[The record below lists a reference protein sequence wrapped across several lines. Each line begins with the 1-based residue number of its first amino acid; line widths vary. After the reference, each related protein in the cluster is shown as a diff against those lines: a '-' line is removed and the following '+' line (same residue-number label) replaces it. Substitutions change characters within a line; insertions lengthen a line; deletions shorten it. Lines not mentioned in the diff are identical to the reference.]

1 MSPSSLEAMWIKNL
15 LGNFKNSK
23 KPERPQAGQTKG
35 PGPRLKV
42 DPEHLEYGAKDD
54 DTVELVEGGV
64 EVVGAQGVHSDHHLK
79 HEAAQEKQL
88 SIN

>member
-1 MSPSSLEAMWIKNL
+1 MPCSFNKNL

-23 KPERPQAGQTKG
+23 KPERPQARQTKG

-64 EVVGAQGVHSDHHLK
+64 EVVGAQGVHPDHHLK